1 MAEYLRVVDPF
12 PLQGE
17 KSTRLSPFYEA
28 LRQGKLTTTSCTQC
42 GQRHWPP
49 RVVCPGCLSDSLEW
63 VELPRRGKIH
73 AFTIQE
79 TGVPPGFPRPLIFAV
94 VDINGLRIFTR
105 LVDADPGSV
114 RRGLEVELHPSLV
127 APDPQGEERYLPTFA
142 VLREEEHG

>member
-1 MAEYLRVVDPF
+1 MSDYLRALDPF

-17 KSTRLSPFYEA
+17 KSTRLAPFYAA
-28 LRQGKLTTTSCTQC
+28 LRQGKLITTFCAQC
-42 GQRHWPP
+42 DRRHWPP
-49 RVVCPGCLSDSLEW
+49 RVVCPVCLSDNLDW
-63 VELPRRGKIH
+63 VGLPRCGRIH

-105 LVDADPGSV
+105 LVDADPTSV

-127 APDPQGEERYLPTFA
+127 APDPQGEDRYLHTFA
-142 VLREEEHG
+142 VIREERHD